1 MNSRSGEAGIE
12 FIFVLLVFF
21 ACFMAFVLG
30 CVVGDAD
37 LRSTV
42 RKELI
47 ASNVAHYE
55 VDTKTGKT
63 KFVCIPKIES
73 IEKE

>member
-1 MNSRSGEAGIE
+1 MNSRSGEAGLDLLA
-12 FIFVLLVFF
+12 IFLMGAL
-21 ACFMAFVLG
+21 CSMAFVLG